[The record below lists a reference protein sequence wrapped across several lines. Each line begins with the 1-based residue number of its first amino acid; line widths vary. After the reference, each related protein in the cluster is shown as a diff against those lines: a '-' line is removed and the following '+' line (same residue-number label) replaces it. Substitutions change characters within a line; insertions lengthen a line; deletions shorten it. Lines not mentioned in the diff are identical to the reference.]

1 MPNGLTG
8 APAALL
14 IAAEGPALI
23 ENAPLPTNALLSPNR
38 RLVRLTNVG
47 VIVTVALALPGQTRA
62 AAETTAF
69 PLKCGRPEPAPPRAA
84 TMKADAFLTLSAQ
97 TILR

>member
-14 IAAEGPALI
+14 IAAKKPALI
-23 ENAPLPTNALLSPNR
+23 ENVPIPNALLLPNR
-38 RLVRLTNVG
+38 RRARLTNVG
-47 VIVTVALALPGQTRA
+47 VIVTVAVALPGQTRA

-69 PLKCGRPEPAPPRAA
+69 PLKCGRPEPALLPIVGLKR
-84 TMKADAFLTLSAQ
+84 DAFLTLFVQ
-97 TILR
+97 TIPR